1 MQSSRENG
9 CCKYAIGRRPMKT
22 ITNWTQLQ
30 HLEGEIND
38 ALKAELEEYF
48 KELVTEMLEE
58 DYQNHDIS
66 YIGPIAI
73 VDYEDNLHHLPKIG
87 MTSDTMTL
95 LESIPE
101 YIDTLNIGGEIY
113 YRIIILFGGDAGVV
127 IYVPEEIKQGQLAN
141 WIDTWKEES

>member
-1 MQSSRENG
+1 
-9 CCKYAIGRRPMKT
+9 MKT